1 MRKYKIYCTQ
11 EQTKKSLNLGAPL
24 EIGEG
29 KGTILCRLQ
38 NFHTYKACVIPTA
51 EEMIGWLEEQG
62 VSIEIRVNQRTD
74 GVTNFVYNV
83 ICGSYASLNNE
94 VIFFDSRKE
103 ATLAAIDA
111 ALEYLAND
119 YLVK

>member
-1 MRKYKIYCTQ
+1 MNKYTIRCTP
-11 EQTKKSLNLGAPL
+11 EQTQKALNLGAPL

-38 NFHTYKACVIPTA
+38 NYHTYKACVIPTA

-62 VSIEIRVNQRTD
+62 IQIVFITDLYNRWQGLLYDIKKPMSEGQHIHQCNYVST
-74 GVTNFVYNV
+74 
-83 ICGSYASLNNE
+83 
-94 VIFFDSRKE
+94 RKE

-111 ALEYLAND
+111 ALEYLGN
-119 YLVK
+119 LKQ